1 MVPAPSF
8 YGRGSGWR
16 RSNSGR
22 MIRHEPEPEPMGPSM
37 LLEKLPAHV
46 LRDVFGFLGP
56 GDVAR
61 AACACPAQGAAQRTV
76 SQSIDATAAKAL
88 FLLLKFL
95 RSPSLM
101 LHADRARR
109 PDTQVPSRRHG
120 RGTRLEGDV
129 SVLDEPRTELVL
141 VDGAR
146 EGRR

>member
-1 MVPAPSF
+1 MQDLQAGRPIRIPVAQAP
-8 YGRGSGWR
+8 
-16 RSNSGR
+16 
-22 MIRHEPEPEPMGPSM
+22 
-37 LLEKLPAHV
+37 
-46 LRDVFGFLGP
+46 LREARQPGF
-56 GDVAR
+56 DR
-61 AACACPAQGAAQRTV
+61 PAQGAAQRTV